1 MILLTEIP
9 MSASKVAFFL
19 ISRYPK
25 NITSNHK
32 VFWYTHIQNK
42 GKDMVQRGKS
52 KLVSSFYQK
61 SLISYQVT
69 TNVFVYYGR

>member
-19 ISRYPK
+19 VSRYPK

-42 GKDMVQRGKS
+42 NPN
-52 KLVSSFYQK
+52 FYQAFIRK
-61 SLISYQVT
+61 A
-69 TNVFVYYGR
+69 

>member
-1 MILLTEIP
+1 MILLAEIP

-25 NITSNHK
+25 NITNNHK
-32 VFWYTHIQNK
+32 VVWCTYIQNK
-42 GKDMVQRGKS
+42 EKDMVQRGKS
-52 KLVSSFYQK
+52 KLQK
-61 SLISYQVT
+61 SLISYQMI